1 MGKSILS
8 DNALK
13 AAILKGSLEL
23 IEEGRNPGQ
32 HTLRFKNIKGSWER
46 IIQALD
52 ELIADGKL
60 PPRKINHKIDKKI
73 TNYHIRPEKA
83 TKKTDRPFTEECVMM
98 YGRKRMYKE
107 YRRNWDSD
115 EIKTNF

>member
-8 DNALK
+8 DNELK

-23 IEEGRNPGQ
+23 IEEGRIPGQ
-32 HTLRFKNIKGSWER
+32 HTLRFKNIKGSKKR
-46 IIQALD
+46 IIQVLD
-52 ELIADGKL
+52 KLIADGKL
-60 PPRKINHKIDKKI
+60 PPRRINHKTDKKI
-73 TNYHIRPEKA
+73 TNYQKA

-98 YGRKRMYKE
+98 YGQERMYKE
-107 YRRNWDSD
+107 YRRNQDPKEPN